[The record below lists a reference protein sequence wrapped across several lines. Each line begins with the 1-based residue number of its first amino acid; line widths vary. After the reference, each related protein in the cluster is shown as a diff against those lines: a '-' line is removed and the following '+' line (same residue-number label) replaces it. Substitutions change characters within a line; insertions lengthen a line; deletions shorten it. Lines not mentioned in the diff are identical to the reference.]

1 MQQKGHLDGHLSSD
15 KTIFKT
21 QANITVVG
29 LKLHASLLR
38 MAYRSPLSP
47 ILTCW
52 LAGGLVGLLMTAYRS
67 PLTCPLLCLPVGW
80 LVVWWAC

>member
-38 MAYRSPLSP
+38 MAYRSPL
-47 ILTCW
+47 T
-52 LAGGLVGLLMTAYRS
+52 G
-67 PLTCPLLCLPVGW
+67 PLLCLPVGW